1 MITLANKVFSP
12 LYKPGGR
19 LYETCAE
26 GNLLML
32 APAKWPYQPG
42 EKKMT
47 RADALT
53 LNQLAS
59 WIVGTRGI
67 PRAKRAP
74 KEALCGV
81 QAWGST
87 REQAREHYRGAV
99 VADVE
104 KLALE
109 AVGA

>member
-1 MITLANKVFSP
+1 
-12 LYKPGGR
+12 
-19 LYETCAE
+19 
-26 GNLLML
+26 ML
-32 APAKWPYQPG
+32 APANWPYQPG

-59 WIVGTRGI
+59 WIVGTREEGT
-67 PRAKRAP
+67 A
-74 KEALCGV
+74 E
-81 QAWGST
+81 QAW
-87 REQAREHYRGAV
+87 RHYKGAA

-104 KLALE
+104 KLALD